1 MKRNYDFYL
10 AEQFLY
16 FAREFLL
23 RQNGLARILLIAFC
37 HFSITPD
44 DFSCH
49 SAKLLGEVRETIEQ
63 YLYQQAPD

>member
-1 MKRNYDFYL
+1 MKRNHDFYV

-37 HFSITPD
+37 HLSITPD

-49 SAKLLGEVRETIEQ
+49 SAKLAVGRS
-63 YLYQQAPD
+63 AS